1 MLIDIDAE
9 TIDKIFQNTLIQDYR
24 MLLKQKQEL
33 TEKLTTVS
41 LHQYE
46 LEDLNDTDRWL
57 SGIGIMM
64 EYYIGANWKD
74 KV

>member
-41 LHQYE
+41 LQQYE